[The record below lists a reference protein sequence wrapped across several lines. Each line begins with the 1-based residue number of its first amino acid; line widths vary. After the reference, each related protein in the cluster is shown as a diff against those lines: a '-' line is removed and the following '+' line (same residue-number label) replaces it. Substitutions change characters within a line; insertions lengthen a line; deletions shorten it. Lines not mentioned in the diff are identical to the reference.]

1 MKNKTKIILL
11 SLIFF
16 SIAGSAQS
24 TFTVENWQKEDNST
38 PGELELKVIPFGI
51 GNEISVGQINDS
63 GAIQFDW
70 PKISL
75 DSIENSSVFME
86 ATNRVL
92 LRRSYCED
100 DQIIENTQDCLV
112 VDTQYIYL
120 FKEDRRIGV
129 LYPVSQEEMINNE
142 LTNIYANIVLGSTIT
157 WFYSNGTC
165 IFKANCSQRIEWEG
179 KYDFMKESNYDIQL
193 KEGWN
198 MVEHSIIE
206 KEQWKDDLG
215 EGNTERK
222 DSKKT
227 VDKVPENI
235 KWYVKIF

>member
-129 LYPVSQEEMINNE
+129 LYPVSQEEMISNE

>member
-129 LYPVSQEEMINNE
+129 LYPVSQEEMISNE
-142 LTNIYANIVLGSTIT
+142 LTNIYANIILGSTIT